1 VTKNKSKEL
10 QKHKGSSLILVIA
23 TVGVLL
29 ILCSALGTG
38 VVWEANNARNQE
50 KKTQAYYIAR
60 SGAAAT
66 AKYIGAM
73 NNTDMSTLVSQ
84 LPLKSDNN
92 IFGNG
97 TFNIAVPT
105 ITDGQLLI
113 KSTGSVK
120 NGTNSDGT
128 AKYITDTVT
137 VVLNNTISPTITTAL
152 FASTKIT
159 LNGGSETGDIGTN
172 SIEANSIEYY
182 NSGIINGNV
191 IISNNAIP
199 AVVVVNKDPT
209 WIVPATVVVSPNNVV
224 GNYPIP
230 VMPSFPSGL
239 TTRPNISLNGD
250 ASATI
255 SADGYYNSV
264 VIDNNTTLT
273 IDTSSGDRNIRIN
286 NLNIIQGKIII
297 TGGNKV
303 NLYVST
309 CSNINGYINSDGN
322 LNGDKNKLK
331 FYCNNTAPFTFNGST
346 HIYGSVIWGTGALT
360 FTGSGAIIG
369 NLTSSGTY
377 IYFNGGSFLDSQILY
392 APNADIT
399 LNSGKII
406 GAVIGKT
413 VTMTNAGFVVTLPSV
428 LPTLPINTDSYQI
441 SYWR

>member
-1 VTKNKSKEL
+1 
-10 QKHKGSSLILVIA
+10 
-23 TVGVLL
+23 
-29 ILCSALGTG
+29 
-38 VVWEANNARNQE
+38 
-50 KKTQAYYIAR
+50 
-60 SGAAAT
+60 
-66 AKYIGAM
+66 
-73 NNTDMSTLVSQ
+73 
-84 LPLKSDNN
+84 
-92 IFGNG
+92 
-97 TFNIAVPT
+97 
-105 ITDGQLLI
+105 
-113 KSTGSVK
+113 
-120 NGTNSDGT
+120 
-128 AKYITDTVT
+128 
-137 VVLNNTISPTITTAL
+137 
-152 FASTKIT
+152 
-159 LNGGSETGDIGTN
+159 
-172 SIEANSIEYY
+172 
-182 NSGIINGNV
+182 
-191 IISNNAIP
+191 
-199 AVVVVNKDPT
+199 
-209 WIVPATVVVSPNNVV
+209 
-224 GNYPIP
+224 
-230 VMPSFPSGL
+230 
-239 TTRPNISLNGD
+239 
-250 ASATI
+250 
-255 SADGYYNSV
+255 
-264 VIDNNTTLT
+264 
-273 IDTSSGDRNIRIN
+273 
-286 NLNIIQGKIII
+286 LNIIQGKIII